1 MIEKYLDA
9 EELARLMSALAAVL
23 LALVIAALFAS
34 IVVPGIRNANKPKTP
49 TAVSPVEMETGWL
62 DLTEFPAER
71 GRVIAPVD
79 PQTLIAPSRALMD
92 RGKEL
97 FEANCVQC
105 HGQAGRGDGPAA
117 GTMNPHP
124 RNFTSP
130 DGWTN
135 GYDMPAVYRT
145 LSQGVSGTSMAAFNY
160 LSRRDRMA
168 LVHYVQSLG
177 AFAHA
182 TASPQAIESLSKEL
196 AAPGEKTPNKIPV
209 SLAMVKLEEEFVAR
223 PPLLPNTDVL
233 KRVIVDPARAA
244 QVLSESR
251 LWRADLRDLA
261 AAILPDAVHNGFSLR
276 SATLGPSEWRALQG
290 DLAKEVK

>member
-9 EELARLMSALAAVL
+9 EELGRLMSALAAVL
-23 LALVIAALFAS
+23 TGLVIAALFAS
-34 IVVPGIRNANKPKTP
+34 IVVPGIRNANKPETP

-62 DLTEFPAER
+62 DPTEFPAQR
-71 GRVIAPVD
+71 GRVLAPVD
-79 PQTLIAPSRALMD
+79 PQTLMAPSRALAD

-105 HGQAGRGDGPAA
+105 HGKEGRGDGPAA
-117 GTMNPHP
+117 GTMNPRP

-145 LSQGVSGTSMAAFNY
+145 LSEGVSGTSMASFNY

-168 LVHYVQSLG
+168 LVHHVQSLG
-177 AFAHA
+177 AFSHA
-182 TASPQAIESLSKEL
+182 TVNAQAIARLSKEL

-209 SLAMVKLEEEFVAR
+209 SLAILKLEEEFVAR
-223 PPLLPNTDVL
+223 PPLRPNTDVL

-261 AAILPDAVHNGFSLR
+261 AAILPDAVHNGFSLETAAL
-276 SATLGPSEWRALQG
+276 SPSQWRALAG
-290 DLAKEVK
+290 DLAREVK